1 MRIDFFHVDLL
12 PKSSIKGVSDVYSNC
27 GVHTDFNSNEQFKNI
42 KKNKKED
49 SKYHHD
55 ILKELYKNNSTKYD
69 LSGEDIKFISEDDLF
84 NLKQSIESNKYNIN
98 TKALLISL
106 IKYTE
111 RI

>member
-27 GVHTDFNSNEQFKNI
+27 GVHTDFNPNKQFKTT
-42 KKNKKED
+42 KKGKQED
-49 SKYHHD
+49 HKYYND
-55 ILKELYKNNSTKYD
+55 ILKELYKDNLAKDD
-69 LSGEDIKFISEDDLF
+69 LLDENIQFISEDDLF